1 MLTVT
6 CAYRV
11 DAALVEALDRHLG
24 PPLDSYVRGW
34 QVWLEP
40 NGPGGETLEWR
51 LHPPAGFR
59 MPRGVNP
66 HDLFDVV
73 LQGLAEAEDPVSGT
87 TRGADDAGPEMA
99 VGGERRRLREIW
111 EALEVFP
118 TFGEEIDPRALAA
131 AATTV
136 LGGRAPDVA
145 GRVDHARMGDEWKGR
160 RGDYSV
166 AQVLFSSLDPPA
178 GKPAG

>member
-1 MLTVT
+1 MLTAT

-11 DAALVEALDRHLG
+11 DAALLELLDRHLG

-40 NGPGGETLEWR
+40 NGPAGETLEWR

-59 MPRGVNP
+59 MPRGENP
-66 HDLFDVV
+66 HDLFGVV
-73 LQGLAEAEDPVSGT
+73 LQGLANVDHPDT
-87 TRGADDAGPEMA
+87 DTFA
-99 VGGERRRLREIW
+99 VGTERRSLPQIW

-118 TFGEEIDPRALAA
+118 TFGDEIPPDQLARA
-131 AATTV
+131 AATA
-136 LGGRAPDVA
+136 LGGRMPDVA
-145 GRVDHARMGDEWKGR
+145 GHVDHGRMGDEWKGR

-166 AQVLFSSLDPPA
+166 ASILLETLSPPS
-178 GKPAG
+178 G